1 MESIEQSKEVV
12 EYYLTLSIKQQFN
25 LDLDLKDE
33 FILTENLVSKNLII
47 APTFS
52 EKILYNPEIKDF
64 LHALISDINNED
76 QPNIVTKLD
85 NEHLRNVV

>member
-1 MESIEQSKEVV
+1 MESIKQTKEVV

-33 FILTENLVSKNLII
+33 FILTENLVSKKLII

-52 EKILYNPEIKDF
+52 EKILNNPEIKDF

-76 QPNIVTKLD
+76 QPNIVVKLE
-85 NEHLRNVV
+85 NEPIRNVV